1 MSVAAVIDAH
11 PQPSGALPMSHHTTA
26 RCVFSAALLLT
37 PLLSHA
43 LDGITDAA
51 NDFLPSFAGSTAS
64 KDLDV
69 LSASVF
75 YDAST
80 DLYRLVSTQAGAV
93 GSTTTG
99 IYVWGVNRGAGV
111 ASFAAN
117 GINGVRFDRAVV
129 LRPDGT
135 GSVGAVSLP
144 AGSVTVS
151 GNTIVGVI
159 SGALLPSTGFAKLD
173 YTWNLWPRDSA
184 FSGFAAISDFA
195 PDNANFSATPI
206 PEPGGLALWACGL
219 AVMAGLAHRRRLG
232 FNQR

>member
-1 MSVAAVIDAH
+1 MSHPVISRGMAAV
-11 PQPSGALPMSHHTTA
+11 
-26 RCVFSAALLLT
+26 ALLAT

-43 LDGITDAA
+43 IDGITDAA
-51 NDFLPSFAGSTAS
+51 GDFLPSFAGSVAS

-75 YDAST
+75 YDGST
-80 DLYRLVSTQAGAV
+80 DFYRLVSTQAGAV
-93 GSTTTG
+93 GSTATG

-117 GINGVRFDRAVV
+117 GITGVRFDRTVV

-135 GSVGAVSLP
+135 GSIGGVALP

-151 GNTIVGVI
+151 GNTITGVI
-159 SGALLPSTGFAKLD
+159 SGALLPSTGFNKID

-184 FSGFAAISDFA
+184 FTGFAAISDFA
-195 PDNANFSATPI
+195 PDNSNFTSTPI
-206 PEPGGLALWACGL
+206 PEPSSWALWACGL
-219 AVMAGLAHRRRLG
+219 AAVGGLARRRGLHIG
-232 FNQR
+232 TQ